1 MNGVD
6 EFVSIYF
13 AAACLA
19 FWAGCGC
26 CNVSDVQFADAVNMV
41 CDDAELSVPQET
53 LLKRLAH
60 EMTRKEHVND

>member
-19 FWAGCGC
+19 FWAGCG
-26 CNVSDVQFADAVNMV
+26 VSDVQFADAVNMV